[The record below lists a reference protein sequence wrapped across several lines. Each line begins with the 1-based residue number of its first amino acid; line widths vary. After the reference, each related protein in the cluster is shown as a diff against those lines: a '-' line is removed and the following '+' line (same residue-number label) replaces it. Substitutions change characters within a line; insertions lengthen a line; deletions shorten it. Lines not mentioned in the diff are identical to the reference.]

1 MVTVA
6 FLLVVAGA
14 MVFIIAICVIRLKR
28 YVVLTKKIILESF
41 SVNLVFIIS
50 ALLPHCNPP
59 LLCRRSVPGTVVQN
73 YRLRRLLSDVD
84 EESSQFATD
93 HEQSTTLL

>member
-14 MVFIIAICVIRLKR
+14 MVFVIAMCVIRLKR

-41 SVNLVFIIS
+41 SGNLVFIIS

-59 LLCRRSVPGTVVQN
+59 LLCRSVPGTVVQN